1 MGRNIPFILM
11 EYVTFGNI
19 SLTANIGLSVNVE
32 CGLGQHFGPDITDSF
47 SGEFIKCELSV

>member
-1 MGRNIPFILM
+1 M